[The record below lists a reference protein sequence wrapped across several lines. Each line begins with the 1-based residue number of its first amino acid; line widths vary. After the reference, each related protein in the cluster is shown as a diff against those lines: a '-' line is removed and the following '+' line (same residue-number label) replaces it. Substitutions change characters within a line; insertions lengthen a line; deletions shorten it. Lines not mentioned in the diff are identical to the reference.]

1 MTRPT
6 KQGRSTAHRHAPE
19 RSTIG
24 QYTALRRLERHIRR
38 LARSRGLRGDPLAHA
53 PAVADDLAGQMAALR
68 LWLALPCDLRRLAES
83 WPMAAAAAY
92 GGQPN
97 RWSATP

>member
-1 MTRPT
+1 MKHHKKEGRPT
-6 KQGRSTAHRHAPE
+6 TTHRHAPSV
-19 RSTIG
+19 STTG
-24 QYTALRRLERHIRR
+24 HYSTLRRLERTIRR

-92 GGQPN
+92 GGQT
-97 RWSATP
+97 RWRAIP